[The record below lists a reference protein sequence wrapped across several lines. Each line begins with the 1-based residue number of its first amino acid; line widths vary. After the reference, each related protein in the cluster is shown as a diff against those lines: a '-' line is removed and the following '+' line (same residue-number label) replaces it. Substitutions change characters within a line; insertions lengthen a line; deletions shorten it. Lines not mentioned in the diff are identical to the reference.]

1 MRRPHITLLR
11 RIGEHAAPGG
21 EAPSATE
28 ILGANHPLVRV
39 VDLRRDM
46 RRQSLAT
53 VVAVVIGMVGLAFG
67 TRWGLPLLIAA
78 ALIQLVLAAGIALLA
93 QLQHERALDLI
104 IEGLDGLPLP
114 ALERERRRLQRPRRR
129 ASLAHALEDLVR
141 TAERWPTLLP
151 SARPVFDPRQIR
163 AVSAQLRAIAAL
175 LRSSAVDA
183 RGLALVE
190 RLLTSG
196 ASPLYDREPAELR
209 RALERIRAELD
220 RADPAARSAR
230 GS

>member
-1 MRRPHITLLR
+1 MRRPHLNLLR
-11 RIGEHAAPGG
+11 RIGEHAVPGG
-21 EAPSATE
+21 EAPSAIE

-53 VVAVVIGMVGLAFG
+53 AVALAIGTVGFAFG

-104 IEGLDGLPLP
+104 IEGRDGLPLP

-163 AVSAQLRAIAAL
+163 RAAPELRAIAAL
-175 LRSSAVDA
+175 LRSSPVDA

>member
-1 MRRPHITLLR
+1 MRRPHLNSLR
-11 RIGEHAAPGG
+11 RIGEHPAPGG

-28 ILGANHPLVRV
+28 ILGANHQLVRV

-53 VVAVVIGMVGLAFG
+53 AVALVIGTVGFAFD

-78 ALIQLVLAAGIALLA
+78 ALIQLVLGVGIVLLA
-93 QLQHERALDLI
+93 QLQHERALGLI
-104 IEGLDGLPLP
+104 IEGRGGLPLP

-129 ASLAHALEDLVR
+129 AGLAHALEDLVR

-151 SARPVFDPRQIR
+151 SARPVFDPCQIR
-163 AVSAQLRAIAAL
+163 AVSPQLRAIAGL
-175 LRSSAVDA
+175 LRSSAVGV
-183 RGLALVE
+183 RGLASME